1 MYDATPFTF
10 SEEPDNTAIT
20 YFADQLEEAG
30 YNYYGTETL
39 YSGVTGVE
47 IKARLSYRGTTQG
60 SFSFQ
65 KQNRIQ

>member
-47 IKARLSYRGTTQG
+47 IKARLS
-60 SFSFQ
+60 
-65 KQNRIQ
+65 